1 MACRARQPRPCR
13 RGSGATLAVALAAA
27 LGVCQAVA
35 QSATVLSVE
44 RESATLVIT
53 NRGLASEG
61 ARNLLNRD
69 RCEEGVMMSLFYGPP
84 DRVEMVIDDETTLR
98 SSLVI
103 LREPE
108 GDEGEAT
115 DQQTIEMLDGEAEFT
130 GRPACLESF
139 TRAEQPVVTLEQG
152 RTGITATRFFLDR
165 ETDLA
170 ELDGPIA
177 LDRTPEG
184 DSEALQATSEALTFD
199 LETERSTLTGNV
211 RVESGDRVSEAETLE
226 LDEEAGLAT
235 LTGNPARSRQGED
248 EIEGDTLLY
257 YLDSNDV
264 IVIGGVKGTLEV
276 DLE

>member
-1 MACRARQPRPCR
+1 MMPRARQGWLG
-13 RGSGATLAVALAAA
+13 RGRNRATFLLVLAALTVGAVA
-27 LGVCQAVA
+27 A
-35 QSATVLSVE
+35 QNPTVLTVE
-44 RESATLVIT
+44 RENATLVIT
-53 NRGLASEG
+53 NRGLSSEG
-61 ARNLLNRD
+61 ARTLLSRD
-69 RCEEGVMMSLFYGPP
+69 RCEEGVVMSIFYGPP
-84 DRVEMVIDDETTLR
+84 DRVEMVIDDETRLR

-108 GDEGEAT
+108 DDEGEST
-115 DQQTIEMLDGEAEFT
+115 DQQTIEMLDGEAVFT

-139 TRAEQPVVTLEQG
+139 SPAEQPVVTLEQG
-152 RTGITATRFFLDR
+152 RTEIVATRFFLDR

-170 ELDGPIA
+170 ELDGPVA
-177 LDRTPEG
+177 LDRAPEG
-184 DSEALQATSEALTFD
+184 DAEALRASSEAMTYD
-199 LETERSTLTGNV
+199 LETERSTLTDTV
-211 RVESGDRVSEAETLE
+211 RVESGERVSEAETLE

-235 LTGNPARSRQGED
+235 LTGTPARSRQGED

>member
-1 MACRARQPRPCR
+1 MLSRARQAWPG
-13 RGSGATLAVALAAA
+13 RGRNRVSFLLALAVALTVGEVAA
-27 LGVCQAVA
+27 QNP
-35 QSATVLSVE
+35 TVLTVE
-44 RESATLVIT
+44 RENATLVIT
-53 NRGLASEG
+53 NRGLSSEG

-69 RCEEGVMMSLFYGPP
+69 RCEEGVVMSIFYGPP

-108 GDEGEAT
+108 GDEGEST
-115 DQQTIEMLDGEAEFT
+115 DQQTIEMLDGEAVFT

-139 TRAEQPVVTLEQG
+139 SQAEQPVVTLEQG
-152 RTGITATRFFLDR
+152 RTEIAATRFFLDR

-170 ELDGPIA
+170 ELDGPVA
-177 LDRTPEG
+177 LDRAPEG
-184 DSEALQATSEALTFD
+184 DSEALQATSEAMTYD
-199 LETERSTLTGNV
+199 LETERSTLTGGV
-211 RVESGDRVSEAETLE
+211 RVESGDRVSEAEALE

-235 LTGNPARSRQGED
+235 LTGTPARSRQGED
-248 EIEGDTLLY
+248 EIQGDTLLY